1 MENIWMFLQQ
11 TAAASL
17 VALFLLI
24 LQRIFLDKLS
34 PRWQYGVWLVLLL
47 RLLVPA
53 GFGGRPTVLDVTFW
67 VETLRTRVELG
78 LHSAYSPP
86 FVASLPA
93 APVPLPP
100 AGAPASWTDW
110 AFLIYCAGVVL
121 WAAWFVVSAVRLS
134 LRVRGGVPVEGERRA
149 AMEALAKQQRLPMPR
164 RIVECRWARTP
175 FVVGVVR
182 PALVLPMG
190 WALDEKVVLH
200 ELLHLKYRDVWAG
213 WLTTALR
220 CLHWCNP
227 FLWFV
232 FDKTGNDRESL
243 CDQRVLE
250 RLEGEDRRD
259 YGRCLLAMADDKAV
273 RTPGATT
280 MANGARAVKARIEAI
295 ARFKRFPQGMGLV
308 SGCIVFALSLSL
320 VAGVP
325 VSAAG
330 TDDTVETPDGGN
342 PPILALAAQNRAT
355 TVAGALDAYGKAL
368 YHWYQ
373 RPGTGLLCAAMVT
386 APEDMP
392 AVLAANAK
400 VNEERVEDWSLLEH
414 WWQTGPVF
422 RGLTADGGDGYLCQV
437 FWFRDVELA
446 SKNDPLWP
454 EEDEPWPTE
463 YLCHTVRVQP
473 DGSYW
478 TVEKLAETTGIFDSD
493 VNIARLGRW
502 SDSTLY
508 GPVTWSGEA
517 YGLKIELSPAQTM
530 TTGDGVLGESLL
542 RRFQESEGYVNP
554 FSFWDQDEE
563 EPPSDDPMPRLEG
576 FTGCYSGLVVSRENT
591 WDRQRTFT
599 VEITPRWDDPWVVTQ
614 EQWQWLRH
622 VDVREDT
629 AELEKYLLNRAVH
642 SVEYEYEPMGAG
654 KKAVFS
660 EGGAGGEGG
669 RGAWDG
675 PMEQYVA
682 PDYFTV
688 TVTNADGEEFPVDLT
703 PRYTTPDGGAFTLDG
718 EEGPQ

>member
-11 TAAASL
+11 TAAATL
-17 VALFLLI
+17 TALFLLI

-78 LHSAYSPP
+78 LNSAYSTP
-86 FVASLPA
+86 FAASLPA

-100 AGAPASWTDW
+100 AGAPTSWTDW

-121 WAAWFVVSAVRLS
+121 WAAWFVAGAVRLS
-134 LRVRGGVPVEGERRA
+134 LRVRDGVPVEGERRA
-149 AMEALAKQQRLPMPR
+149 AIEALAREQRLPMPR

-190 WALDEKVVLH
+190 WALDGKVVLH

-308 SGCIVFALSLSL
+308 SGCIVLALSLSL

-330 TDDTVETPDGGN
+330 TDDTVEPPDGGN
-342 PPILALAAQNRAT
+342 PAILALAAQNRAT

-463 YLCHTVRVQP
+463 YLCHTVRVRP
-473 DGSYW
+473 DGDYW
-478 TVEKLAETTGIFDSD
+478 TVEKLAETSGLCEKGLEESPL
-493 VNIARLGRW
+493 NQHSSAP
-502 SDSTLY
+502 LY
-508 GPVTWSGEA
+508 GPITWSGEA
-517 YGLKIELSPAQTM
+517 NGVSVELSH
-530 TTGDGVLGESLL
+530 TTCLLNTREVLGLDSLHDY
-542 RRFQESEGYVNP
+542 FDGSS
-554 FSFWDQDEE
+554 SFNW
-563 EPPSDDPMPRLEG
+563 
-576 FTGCYSGLVVSRENT
+576 SGLVTGSQQEEGTDPEDPVPNAQFFRYEQSLRVQVGNPGGTPYNIQIRVEPDWHDPEIVPSGSSGGRSYSTLSYGTGTYHNHA
-591 WDRQRTFT
+591 TFYYFDTIPLLKQGETYTASAGSGGGSGGLGADMEEVAGPDFYT
-599 VEITPRWDDPWVVTQ
+599 VTVQ
-614 EQWQWLRH
+614 
-622 VDVREDT
+622 
-629 AELEKYLLNRAVH
+629 K
-642 SVEYEYEPMGAG
+642 GAG
-654 KKAVFS
+654 KPFQI
-660 EGGAGGEGG
+660 
-669 RGAWDG
+669 
-675 PMEQYVA
+675 P
-682 PDYFTV
+682 
-688 TVTNADGEEFPVDLT
+688 LT
-703 PRYTTPDGGAFTLDG
+703 PRYTTPDGGTFTLDG

>member
-78 LHSAYSPP
+78 LNSAYSTP
-86 FVASLPA
+86 FTASLPA

-110 AFLIYCAGVVL
+110 AFLIYCAGAVL

-164 RIVECRWARTP
+164 RVVECRWARTP

-273 RTPGATT
+273 RTPGTTT

-342 PPILALAAQNRAT
+342 PAILALAAQNRAT

-422 RGLTADGGDGYLCQV
+422 RGLTSDGGDGYLCQV
-437 FWFRDVELA
+437 FWFRDMKFK
-446 SKNDPLWP
+446 SNDDPLWP
-454 EEDEPWPTE
+454 EEDEPWPVE
-463 YLCHTVRVQP
+463 YLCHTVRVRP
-473 DGSYW
+473 DGDYW
-478 TVEKLAETTGIFDSD
+478 TVEKLAETSGLCEKGLEESPL
-493 VNIARLGRW
+493 NQHSSAP
-502 SDSTLY
+502 LY
-508 GPVTWSGEA
+508 GPITWSGEA
-517 YGLKIELSPAQTM
+517 NGVSVELSH
-530 TTGDGVLGESLL
+530 TTCLLNTREVLGLDSLHDYFD
-542 RRFQESEGYVNP
+542 RSS
-554 FSFWDQDEE
+554 SFNW
-563 EPPSDDPMPRLEG
+563 
-576 FTGCYSGLVVSRENT
+576 SGLVTGSRQEEGTDPEDPVPNAQFFRYEKSLRVQVGNPGGT
-591 WDRQRTFT
+591 PYNIQIR
-599 VEITPRWDDPWVVTQ
+599 VEPDWHDPEIVP
-614 EQWQWLRH
+614 
-622 VDVREDT
+622 
-629 AELEKYLLNRAVH
+629 
-642 SVEYEYEPMGAG
+642 SG
-654 KKAVFS
+654 S
-660 EGGAGGEGG
+660 SGG
-669 RGAWDG
+669 RSYSTLSYGTGTYQNHATFYYFDTIPLLKQGETNTASAGSGGGSGGLGADMKEVAG
-675 PMEQYVA
+675 PDFY
-682 PDYFTV
+682 TV
-688 TVTNADGEEFPVDLT
+688 TVQKGAGESFQIPLT
-703 PRYTTPDGGAFTLDG
+703 PRYTTPDGGTFPLDG
-718 EEGPQ
+718 EEATP

>member
-11 TAAASL
+11 TAAATL
-17 VALFLLI
+17 TALFLLI

-78 LHSAYSPP
+78 LNSAYSTP
-86 FVASLPA
+86 FAASLPA

-100 AGAPASWTDW
+100 AGAPTSWTDW

-121 WAAWFVVSAVRLS
+121 WAAWFVAGAVRLS
-134 LRVRGGVPVEGERRA
+134 LRVRDGVPVEGERRA
-149 AMEALAKQQRLPMPR
+149 AIEALAREQRLPMPR

-190 WALDEKVVLH
+190 WALDGKVVLH

-250 RLEGEDRRD
+250 RLEGEERRD

-308 SGCIVFALSLSL
+308 SGCIVLALSLSL

-342 PPILALAAQNRAT
+342 PAILALAAQNRAT

-463 YLCHTVRVQP
+463 YLCHTVHVQP
-473 DGSYW
+473 DGGYW
-478 TVEKLAETTGIFDSD
+478 TVEKLAETSAVLEEGWYSEHQ
-493 VNIARLGRW
+493 
-502 SDSTLY
+502 LY

-517 YGLKIELSPAQTM
+517 EGISVELSHTTTT
-530 TTGDGVLGESLL
+530 TTGAGPLRLASL
-542 RRFQESEGYVNP
+542 RDYQEENGLQDILYPSAPDPEAP
-554 FSFWDQDEE
+554 LPDSTFSSVW
-563 EPPSDDPMPRLEG
+563 SSILLCM
-576 FTGCYSGLVVSRENT
+576 ENQGDT
-591 WDRQRTFT
+591 TRYPLQIHAQP
-599 VEITPRWDDPWVVTQ
+599 VWDDPEIQVGGSVLSGGFSWGSSTKAFRSEAAFTYEGVFSLEPGEVIQNQCDGGGAEGALSDDMRHFVGPDGYQVT
-614 EQWQWLRH
+614 LTL
-622 VDVREDT
+622 D
-629 AELEKYLLNRAVH
+629 LEK
-642 SVEYEYEPMGAG
+642 SVAIP
-654 KKAVFS
+654 
-660 EGGAGGEGG
+660 
-669 RGAWDG
+669 
-675 PMEQYVA
+675 
-682 PDYFTV
+682 
-688 TVTNADGEEFPVDLT
+688 LT
-703 PRYTTPDGGAFTLDG
+703 PRYTTPDGGTFTLDG

>member
-1 MENIWMFLQQ
+1 MENIWMVLQQ

-78 LHSAYSPP
+78 LNSAYSTP
-86 FVASLPA
+86 FAASLPA
-93 APVPLPP
+93 APVPLLP

-134 LRVRGGVPVEGERRA
+134 LRVRDGVPVEGERRA
-149 AMEALAKQQRLPMPR
+149 AIEALAKQQRLPMPR

-175 FVVGVVR
+175 FVLGVVR

-190 WALDEKVVLH
+190 WALDGKVVLH

-259 YGRCLLAMADDKAV
+259 YGRCLLAMADDKAM

-330 TDDTVETPDGGN
+330 EETTVRASQEVEIAPELVAET
-342 PPILALAAQNRAT
+342 LALASQNRAT
-355 TVAGALDAYGKAL
+355 TVAGALDAYGKGE
-368 YHWYQ
+368 YHRFYD
-373 RPGTGLLCAAMVT
+373 GIYDELLCWT
-386 APEDMP
+386 ICAPQEDLP
-392 AVLAANAK
+392 AVLERWEQDRGRAAYGW
-400 VNEERVEDWSLLEH
+400 R
-414 WWQTGPVF
+414 TGPMF
-422 RGLTADGGDGYLCQV
+422 RGLTSDGGDGYLCQV
-437 FWFRDVELA
+437 FWFRDMRFK
-446 SKNDPLWP
+446 SNDDPRWP
-454 EEDEPWPTE
+454 GEDEPWPVE

-473 DGSYW
+473 DGDYW
-478 TVEKLAETTGIFDSD
+478 TVEKLAETTGVFEGD
-493 VNIARLGRW
+493 VSLAGLGRW
-502 SDSTLY
+502 TGSALY

-517 YGLKIELSPAQTM
+517 DGMKIELSPSQTM
-530 TTGDGVLGESLL
+530 TTGDGVLGQSRL

-554 FSFWDQDEE
+554 FSFWGQDEE
-563 EPPSDDPMPRLEG
+563 ETPSDDPMPRLEG
-576 FTGCYSGLVVSRENT
+576 FTGFYSGLVVSRENT

-599 VEITPRWDDPWVVTQ
+599 VEITPHWDDSRILTI
-614 EQWQWLRH
+614 EQADQMFYSSSHYERP
-622 VDVREDT
+622 
-629 AELEKYLLNRAVH
+629 AEEGMENRASLHVRYQY
-642 SVEYEYEPMGAG
+642 VPMDAG
-654 KKAVFS
+654 EKVVFP

-669 RGAWDG
+669 RGSWDG
-675 PMEQYVA
+675 PMEQYIA

-688 TVTNADGEEFPVDLT
+688 TVTNADGEEIPVDLT
-703 PRYTTPDGGAFTLDG
+703 PRYTTPDGGTFTLDG
-718 EEGPQ
+718 EEGP

>member
-34 PRWQYGVWLVLLL
+34 PRWQYGVWFVLLL

-53 GFGGRPTVLDVTFW
+53 GFGGRSTVLDVTFW
-67 VETLRTRVELG
+67 VELLRTNVELG
-78 LHSAYSPP
+78 LSSAYSSP

-100 AGAPASWTDW
+100 EGAPSSWTDW
-110 AFLIYCAGVVL
+110 AFLLYAAGVVL
-121 WAAWFVVSAVRLS
+121 WALWFLFCAARLS

-149 AMEALAKQQRLPMPR
+149 AIEALAREHRLPSPR

-182 PALVLPMG
+182 PALVLPMD

-342 PPILALAAQNRAT
+342 PAILALAAQNRAT

-454 EEDEPWPTE
+454 EEDEPWPVE
-463 YLCHTVRVQP
+463 YLCHTVRVRP
-473 DGSYW
+473 DGDYW
-478 TVEKLAETTGIFDSD
+478 TVEKLAETSGLCEKGLEESPL
-493 VNIARLGRW
+493 NQHSSAP
-502 SDSTLY
+502 LY
-508 GPVTWSGEA
+508 GPITWSGEA
-517 YGLKIELSPAQTM
+517 NGVSVELSH
-530 TTGDGVLGESLL
+530 TTCLLNTREVLGLDSLHDYFD
-542 RRFQESEGYVNP
+542 RSS
-554 FSFWDQDEE
+554 SFNW
-563 EPPSDDPMPRLEG
+563 
-576 FTGCYSGLVVSRENT
+576 SGLVTGSRQEEGTDPEDPVPNAQFFRYEKSLRVQVGNPGGT
-591 WDRQRTFT
+591 PYNIQIR
-599 VEITPRWDDPWVVTQ
+599 VEPDWHDPEIVP
-614 EQWQWLRH
+614 
-622 VDVREDT
+622 
-629 AELEKYLLNRAVH
+629 
-642 SVEYEYEPMGAG
+642 SG
-654 KKAVFS
+654 S
-660 EGGAGGEGG
+660 SGG
-669 RGAWDG
+669 RSYSTLSYGTGTYQNHATFYYFDTIPLLKQGETNTASAGSGGGSGGLGADMKEVAG
-675 PMEQYVA
+675 PDFY
-682 PDYFTV
+682 TV
-688 TVTNADGEEFPVDLT
+688 TVQKGAGESFQIPLT
-703 PRYTTPDGGAFTLDG
+703 PRYTTPDGGTFPLDG
-718 EEGPQ
+718 EEATP

>member
-11 TAAASL
+11 TAAATL
-17 VALFLLI
+17 TALFLLI

-78 LHSAYSPP
+78 LNSAYSTP
-86 FVASLPA
+86 FAASLPA

-100 AGAPASWTDW
+100 AGAPTSWTDW

-121 WAAWFVVSAVRLS
+121 WAAWFVAGAVRLS
-134 LRVRGGVPVEGERRA
+134 LRVRDGVPVEGERRA
-149 AMEALAKQQRLPMPR
+149 AIEALAREQRLPMPR

-250 RLEGEDRRD
+250 RLEGEERRD
-259 YGRCLLAMADDKAV
+259 YGRCLLAMADDRAM

-342 PPILALAAQNRAT
+342 PAILALAAQNRAT

-463 YLCHTVRVQP
+463 YLCHTVHVQP

-478 TVEKLAETTGIFDSD
+478 TVEKLAETSAVLEEGWYSEHQ
-493 VNIARLGRW
+493 
-502 SDSTLY
+502 LY

-517 YGLKIELSPAQTM
+517 EGISVELSHTTTT
-530 TTGDGVLGESLL
+530 TTGAGPLRLASLRDYQEENGLQDILYPSAPDPESPLPDSTFSSVWSSILL
-542 RRFQESEGYVNP
+542 C
-554 FSFWDQDEE
+554 
-563 EPPSDDPMPRLEG
+563 M
-576 FTGCYSGLVVSRENT
+576 ENQGDT
-591 WDRQRTFT
+591 TRYPLQIHAQP
-599 VEITPRWDDPWVVTQ
+599 VWDDPEIQVGGSVLSGGFSWGSSTKAFRSEAAFTYEGVFSLEPGEVIQNQCDGGGAEGALSDDMRHFVGPDGYQVT
-614 EQWQWLRH
+614 LTL
-622 VDVREDT
+622 D
-629 AELEKYLLNRAVH
+629 LEK
-642 SVEYEYEPMGAG
+642 SVAIP
-654 KKAVFS
+654 
-660 EGGAGGEGG
+660 
-669 RGAWDG
+669 
-675 PMEQYVA
+675 
-682 PDYFTV
+682 
-688 TVTNADGEEFPVDLT
+688 LT
-703 PRYTTPDGGAFTLDG
+703 PRYTTPDGGTFTLDG

>member
-78 LHSAYSPP
+78 LHSAYSTP
-86 FVASLPA
+86 FAASLPA

-134 LRVRGGVPVEGERRA
+134 LRVRGGVPVEGARRDTIA
-149 AMEALAKQQRLPMPR
+149 ALAKEYKLPMPR
-164 RIVECRWARTP
+164 RVVECRWARTP

-190 WALDEKVVLH
+190 WALDGKVVLH

-259 YGRCLLAMADDKAV
+259 YGRCLLAMADDKAM

-342 PPILALAAQNRAT
+342 PAILALAAQNRAT

-463 YLCHTVRVQP
+463 YLCHTVHVQP

-478 TVEKLAETTGIFDSD
+478 TVEKLAETQGLFDGIFGTDLSD
-493 VNIARLGRW
+493 WHESL
-502 SDSTLY
+502 LY

-517 YGLKIELSPAQTM
+517 NGVSIELSH
-530 TTGDGVLGESLL
+530 TTCLESGGGPLGEETLEAYWNADSWVFDPFLNGSEEAGIVADPQPGAIFSSYSQNL
-542 RRFQESEGYVNP
+542 RVQVGNP
-554 FSFWDQDEE
+554 
-563 EPPSDDPMPRLEG
+563 G
-576 FTGCYSGLVVSRENT
+576 G
-591 WDRQRTFT
+591 
-599 VEITPRWDDPWVVTQ
+599 TPYNIQIEVAPDWDDPEIVPSGSSSDRSYSSFSYGTGAYDN
-614 EQWQWLRH
+614 H
-622 VDVREDT
+622 ATFYYFDT
-629 AELEKYLLNRAVH
+629 IPLLKQGETYTDSVGSGGGKGNLGNDLLE
-642 SVEYEYEPMGAG
+642 SI
-654 KKAVFS
+654 
-660 EGGAGGEGG
+660 
-669 RGAWDG
+669 G
-675 PMEQYVA
+675 PDFY
-682 PDYFTV
+682 TV
-688 TVTNADGEEFPVDLT
+688 TVQKGAGESFQIPLT
-703 PRYTTPDGGAFTLDG
+703 PRYTTPDGGTFTLDG

>member
-1 MENIWMFLQQ
+1 MENIWMVLQQ

-17 VALFLLI
+17 TALFLLI

-78 LHSAYSPP
+78 LSSAYSTP
-86 FVASLPA
+86 FTASLPV
-93 APVPLPP
+93 APVPLPS

-110 AFLIYCAGVVL
+110 AFLIYCAGAVL

-149 AMEALAKQQRLPMPR
+149 AIEALAREQRLPMPR

-250 RLEGEDRRD
+250 RLEGEERRD
-259 YGRCLLAMADDKAV
+259 YGRCLLAMADDRAM

-325 VSAAG
+325 VLAAG

-342 PPILALAAQNRAT
+342 PAILALAAQNRAT

-422 RGLTADGGDGYLCQV
+422 RGLTSDGADGYLCQV
-437 FWFRDVELA
+437 FWFRDRILH
-446 SKNDPLWP
+446 SRDDPLWP
-454 EEDEPWPTE
+454 EEDEPWPVE
-463 YLCHTVRVQP
+463 YLCHTVRVRP
-473 DGSYW
+473 DGDYW
-478 TVEKLAETTGIFDSD
+478 TVEKLAETSAVLEEGWYSEHQ
-493 VNIARLGRW
+493 
-502 SDSTLY
+502 LY

-517 YGLKIELSPAQTM
+517 EGISVELSHTTTT
-530 TTGDGVLGESLL
+530 TTGAGPLRLASL
-542 RRFQESEGYVNP
+542 RDYQEENGLQDILYPSAPDPEAP
-554 FSFWDQDEE
+554 LPDSTFSSVW
-563 EPPSDDPMPRLEG
+563 SSILLCM
-576 FTGCYSGLVVSRENT
+576 ENQGDT
-591 WDRQRTFT
+591 TRYPLQIHAQP
-599 VEITPRWDDPWVVTQ
+599 VWDDPEIQVGGSVLSGGFSWGSSTKAFRSEAAFTYEGVFSLEPGEVIQNQCDGGGAEGALSDDMRHFVGPDGYQVT
-614 EQWQWLRH
+614 LTL
-622 VDVREDT
+622 D
-629 AELEKYLLNRAVH
+629 LEK
-642 SVEYEYEPMGAG
+642 SVAIP
-654 KKAVFS
+654 
-660 EGGAGGEGG
+660 
-669 RGAWDG
+669 
-675 PMEQYVA
+675 
-682 PDYFTV
+682 
-688 TVTNADGEEFPVDLT
+688 LT
-703 PRYTTPDGGAFTLDG
+703 PRYTTPDGGTFTLDG

>member
-1 MENIWMFLQQ
+1 MENIWMVLQQ

-17 VALFLLI
+17 AALFLLI

-78 LHSAYSPP
+78 LNSAYSTP
-86 FVASLPA
+86 FAASLPA

-100 AGAPASWTDW
+100 AGAPTSWTDW

-149 AMEALAKQQRLPMPR
+149 AMEALAREQRLPMPR

-227 FLWFV
+227 LLWFV
-232 FDKTGNDRESL
+232 FDKIGSDRESL

-259 YGRCLLAMADDKAV
+259 YGRCLLAMADDKAM

-330 TDDTVETPDGGN
+330 EETTVRASQEVEIAPELVAET
-342 PPILALAAQNRAT
+342 LALASQNRAT
-355 TVAGALDAYGKAL
+355 TVAGALDAYGKGE
-368 YHWYQ
+368 YHRFYD
-373 RPGTGLLCAAMVT
+373 GIYDELLCWT
-386 APEDMP
+386 ICAPQEDLP
-392 AVLAANAK
+392 AVLERWEQDRGRAAYGW
-400 VNEERVEDWSLLEH
+400 R
-414 WWQTGPVF
+414 TGPMF
-422 RGLTADGGDGYLCQV
+422 RGLTSDGGDGYLCQV
-437 FWFRDVELA
+437 FWFRDMRFK
-446 SKNDPLWP
+446 SNDDPRWP
-454 EEDEPWPTE
+454 EEDEPWPVE

-473 DGSYW
+473 DGDYW
-478 TVEKLAETTGIFDSD
+478 TVEKLAETTGVFEGD
-493 VNIARLGRW
+493 VSLAGLGRW
-502 SDSTLY
+502 TGSALY

-517 YGLKIELSPAQTM
+517 DGMKIELSPSQTM
-530 TTGDGVLGESLL
+530 TTGDGVLGQSRL

-554 FSFWDQDEE
+554 FSFWGKDEE
-563 EPPSDDPMPRLEG
+563 ETPSDDPMPRLEG
-576 FTGCYSGLVVSRENT
+576 FTGFYSGLVVSRENT

-599 VEITPRWDDPWVVTQ
+599 VEITPHWDDSRILTI
-614 EQWQWLRH
+614 EQADQMFYSSSHYERP
-622 VDVREDT
+622 
-629 AELEKYLLNRAVH
+629 AEEGVENRASLHVRYQY
-642 SVEYEYEPMGAG
+642 VPMDAG
-654 KKAVFS
+654 EKVVFP

-669 RGAWDG
+669 RGSWDG
-675 PMEQYVA
+675 PMEQYIA

-688 TVTNADGEEFPVDLT
+688 TVTNADGEEIPVDLT
-703 PRYTTPDGGAFTLDG
+703 PRYTTPDGGTFTLDG

>member
-11 TAAASL
+11 TAAATL
-17 VALFLLI
+17 TALFLLI

-78 LHSAYSPP
+78 LNSAYSTP
-86 FVASLPA
+86 FAASLPA

-100 AGAPASWTDW
+100 AGAPTSWTDW

-121 WAAWFVVSAVRLS
+121 WAAWFVAGAARLS

-149 AMEALAKQQRLPMPR
+149 AIEALAREQRLPMPR

-190 WALDEKVVLH
+190 WALDGKVVLH

-250 RLEGEDRRD
+250 RLEGEERRD
-259 YGRCLLAMADDKAV
+259 YGRCLLAMADDRAM

-342 PPILALAAQNRAT
+342 PAILALAAQNRAT

-463 YLCHTVRVQP
+463 YLCHTVHVQP

-478 TVEKLAETTGIFDSD
+478 TVEKLAETSAVLEEGWYSEHQ
-493 VNIARLGRW
+493 
-502 SDSTLY
+502 LY

-517 YGLKIELSPAQTM
+517 EGISVELSHTTTT
-530 TTGDGVLGESLL
+530 TTGAGPLRLASLRDYQEENGLQDILYPSAPDPESPLPDSTFSSVWSSILL
-542 RRFQESEGYVNP
+542 C
-554 FSFWDQDEE
+554 
-563 EPPSDDPMPRLEG
+563 M
-576 FTGCYSGLVVSRENT
+576 ENQGDT
-591 WDRQRTFT
+591 TRYPLQIHAQP
-599 VEITPRWDDPWVVTQ
+599 VWDDPEIQVGGSVLSGGFSWGSSTKAFRSEAAFTYEGVFSLEPGEVIQNQCDGGGAEGALSDDMRHFVGPDGYQVT
-614 EQWQWLRH
+614 LTL
-622 VDVREDT
+622 D
-629 AELEKYLLNRAVH
+629 LEK
-642 SVEYEYEPMGAG
+642 SVAIP
-654 KKAVFS
+654 
-660 EGGAGGEGG
+660 
-669 RGAWDG
+669 
-675 PMEQYVA
+675 
-682 PDYFTV
+682 
-688 TVTNADGEEFPVDLT
+688 LT
-703 PRYTTPDGGAFTLDG
+703 PRYTTPDGGTFTLDG

>member
-11 TAAASL
+11 TAAATL
-17 VALFLLI
+17 TALFLLI

-78 LHSAYSPP
+78 LNSAYSTP
-86 FVASLPA
+86 FAASLPA

-100 AGAPASWTDW
+100 AGAPTSWTDW

-121 WAAWFVVSAVRLS
+121 WAAWFVAGAVRLS
-134 LRVRGGVPVEGERRA
+134 LRVRDGVPVEGERRA
-149 AMEALAKQQRLPMPR
+149 AIEALAREQRLPMPR

-190 WALDEKVVLH
+190 WALDGKVVLH

-250 RLEGEDRRD
+250 RLEGEERRD
-259 YGRCLLAMADDKAV
+259 YGRCLLAMADDRAM

-342 PPILALAAQNRAT
+342 PAILALAAQNRAT

-463 YLCHTVRVQP
+463 YLCHTVHVQP

-478 TVEKLAETTGIFDSD
+478 TVEKLAETSAVLEEGWYSEHQ
-493 VNIARLGRW
+493 
-502 SDSTLY
+502 LY

-517 YGLKIELSPAQTM
+517 EGISVELSHTTTT
-530 TTGDGVLGESLL
+530 TTGAGPLRLASLRDYQEENGLQDILYPSAPDPESPLPDSTFSSVWSSILL
-542 RRFQESEGYVNP
+542 C
-554 FSFWDQDEE
+554 
-563 EPPSDDPMPRLEG
+563 M
-576 FTGCYSGLVVSRENT
+576 ENQGDT
-591 WDRQRTFT
+591 TRYPLQIHAQP
-599 VEITPRWDDPWVVTQ
+599 VWDDPEIQVGGSVLSGGFSWGSSTKAFRSEAAFTYEGVFSLEPGEVIQNQCDGGGAEGALSDDMRHFVGPDGYQVT
-614 EQWQWLRH
+614 LTL
-622 VDVREDT
+622 D
-629 AELEKYLLNRAVH
+629 LEK
-642 SVEYEYEPMGAG
+642 SVAIP
-654 KKAVFS
+654 
-660 EGGAGGEGG
+660 
-669 RGAWDG
+669 
-675 PMEQYVA
+675 
-682 PDYFTV
+682 
-688 TVTNADGEEFPVDLT
+688 LT
-703 PRYTTPDGGAFTLDG
+703 PRYTTPDGGTFTLDG

>member
-78 LHSAYSPP
+78 LNSAYSTP
-86 FVASLPA
+86 FTASLPA

-110 AFLIYCAGVVL
+110 AFLIYCAGAVL

-164 RIVECRWARTP
+164 RVVECRWARTP

-273 RTPGATT
+273 RTPGTTT

-342 PPILALAAQNRAT
+342 PAILALAAQNRAT

-454 EEDEPWPTE
+454 EEDEPWPVE
-463 YLCHTVRVQP
+463 YLCHTVRVRP
-473 DGSYW
+473 DGDYW
-478 TVEKLAETTGIFDSD
+478 TVEKLAETSGLCEKGLEESPL
-493 VNIARLGRW
+493 NQHSSAP
-502 SDSTLY
+502 LY
-508 GPVTWSGEA
+508 GPITWSGEA
-517 YGLKIELSPAQTM
+517 NGVSVELSH
-530 TTGDGVLGESLL
+530 TTCLLNTREVLGLDSLHDYFD
-542 RRFQESEGYVNP
+542 RSS
-554 FSFWDQDEE
+554 SFNW
-563 EPPSDDPMPRLEG
+563 
-576 FTGCYSGLVVSRENT
+576 SGLVTGSQQEADTDPKDPVPNAQFFRYEQSLRVQVGNPGGT
-591 WDRQRTFT
+591 PYNIQIR
-599 VEITPRWDDPWVVTQ
+599 VEPDWHDPEIVP
-614 EQWQWLRH
+614 
-622 VDVREDT
+622 
-629 AELEKYLLNRAVH
+629 
-642 SVEYEYEPMGAG
+642 SG
-654 KKAVFS
+654 S
-660 EGGAGGEGG
+660 SGG
-669 RGAWDG
+669 RSYSTLSYGTGTYQNHATFYYFDTIPLLKQGETYTAPAGSGGGSGGLGADMEEVAG
-675 PMEQYVA
+675 PDFY
-682 PDYFTV
+682 TV
-688 TVTNADGEEFPVDLT
+688 TVQKGAEEPFQISLT

>member
-1 MENIWMFLQQ
+1 MENIWMVLQQ

-17 VALFLLI
+17 AALFLLI

-78 LHSAYSPP
+78 LNSAYSTP
-86 FVASLPA
+86 FAASLPA
-93 APVPLPP
+93 APVPLLP

-110 AFLIYCAGVVL
+110 AFLIYCTGVVL

-134 LRVRGGVPVEGERRA
+134 LRVRDGVPVEGERRA
-149 AMEALAKQQRLPMPR
+149 AIETLAREQQLPMPR

-175 FVVGVVR
+175 FVLGVVR

-259 YGRCLLAMADDKAV
+259 YGRCLLAMADDKAM

-330 TDDTVETPDGGN
+330 EETTVRASQEVEIAPELVAET
-342 PPILALAAQNRAT
+342 LALASQNRAT
-355 TVAGALDAYGKAL
+355 TVAGALDAYGKGE
-368 YHWYQ
+368 YHRFYD
-373 RPGTGLLCAAMVT
+373 GIYDELLCWT
-386 APEDMP
+386 ICAPQEDLP
-392 AVLAANAK
+392 AVLERWEQDRGRAAYGW
-400 VNEERVEDWSLLEH
+400 R
-414 WWQTGPVF
+414 TGPMF
-422 RGLTADGGDGYLCQV
+422 RGLTSDGGDGYLCQV
-437 FWFRDVELA
+437 FWFRDMRFK
-446 SKNDPLWP
+446 SNDDPRWP
-454 EEDEPWPTE
+454 EEDEPWPVE

-473 DGSYW
+473 DGDYW
-478 TVEKLAETTGIFDSD
+478 TVEKLAETTGVFEGD
-493 VNIARLGRW
+493 VSLAGLDRW
-502 SDSTLY
+502 SGSALY

-517 YGLKIELSPAQTM
+517 DGMKIELSPSQTM
-530 TTGDGVLGESLL
+530 TTGDGVLGQSRL

-554 FSFWDQDEE
+554 FSFWGQDEE
-563 EPPSDDPMPRLEG
+563 ETPSDDPMPRLEG
-576 FTGCYSGLVVSRENT
+576 FTGFYSGLVVSRENT

-599 VEITPRWDDPWVVTQ
+599 VEITPHWDDSRILTI
-614 EQWQWLRH
+614 EQADQMFYSSSHYERP
-622 VDVREDT
+622 
-629 AELEKYLLNRAVH
+629 AEEGVENRASLHVRYQY
-642 SVEYEYEPMGAG
+642 VPMDAG
-654 KKAVFS
+654 EKVVFP

-669 RGAWDG
+669 RGSWDG
-675 PMEQYVA
+675 PMEQYIA

-688 TVTNADGEEFPVDLT
+688 TVTNADGEEIPVDLT
-703 PRYTTPDGGAFTLDG
+703 PRYTTPDGGTFTLDG

>member
-78 LHSAYSPP
+78 LNSAYSTP
-86 FVASLPA
+86 FAASLPA

-100 AGAPASWTDW
+100 AGAPTSWTDW

-121 WAAWFVVSAVRLS
+121 WAAWFVAGAVRLS
-134 LRVRGGVPVEGERRA
+134 LRVRDGVPVEGERRA
-149 AMEALAKQQRLPMPR
+149 AIEALAREQRLPMPR

-308 SGCIVFALSLSL
+308 SGCIVLALSLSL

-342 PPILALAAQNRAT
+342 PAILALAAQNRAT

-463 YLCHTVRVQP
+463 YLCHTVHVQP
-473 DGSYW
+473 DGGYW
-478 TVEKLAETTGIFDSD
+478 TVEKLAETSAVLEEGWYSEHQ
-493 VNIARLGRW
+493 
-502 SDSTLY
+502 LY

-517 YGLKIELSPAQTM
+517 EGISVELSHTTTT
-530 TTGDGVLGESLL
+530 TTGAGPLRLASL
-542 RRFQESEGYVNP
+542 RDYQEENGLQDILYPSAPDPEAP
-554 FSFWDQDEE
+554 LPDSTFSSVW
-563 EPPSDDPMPRLEG
+563 SSILLCM
-576 FTGCYSGLVVSRENT
+576 ENQGDT
-591 WDRQRTFT
+591 TRYPLQIHAQP
-599 VEITPRWDDPWVVTQ
+599 VWDDPEIQVGGSVLSGGFSWGSSTKAFRSEAAFTYEGVFSLEPGEVIQNQCDGGGAEGALSDDMRHFVGPDGYQVT
-614 EQWQWLRH
+614 LTL
-622 VDVREDT
+622 D
-629 AELEKYLLNRAVH
+629 LEK
-642 SVEYEYEPMGAG
+642 SVAIP
-654 KKAVFS
+654 
-660 EGGAGGEGG
+660 
-669 RGAWDG
+669 
-675 PMEQYVA
+675 
-682 PDYFTV
+682 
-688 TVTNADGEEFPVDLT
+688 LT
-703 PRYTTPDGGAFTLDG
+703 PRYTTPDGGTFTLDG